1 MNKNIEFAKLG
12 LGLFLHYGLFSVLG
26 SGEWAKYTNNIPD
39 IEYEKLAY
47 LFNPKMNF
55 SDEICSFAKE
65 NGFNYIVFTARHHD
79 GFSLYDTK
87 DLNDYNSYHY
97 IKRDIVQ
104 EFILSCKKY
113 NLLPIIYHTLI
124 DWKEEKNFDSF
135 SDYLSYLRN
144 SIDLLCSNYGQI
156 GGFWFDG
163 EWKYPNYDW
172 EEEKLYKMINR
183 KQPNALIINNSGLS
197 KLGERNSEYI
207 NVITFEGN
215 KIANYDYHKS
225 INLYAAEACQTL
237 NDHWGYAKND
247 INYKSIKE
255 ILLNF
260 LNCRRYGGNYLL
272 NIGPKEDG
280 SIREYEKEFV
290 NLLGNWINL
299 NKEALFN
306 TVPYEMNLPSNSFAL
321 RNDNNI
327 YIIIENI
334 PMIID
339 NNVGIYNNN
348 PIIINLANLKYKKI
362 YWLDNKSLIT
372 TDFNQYVVEPFNYGN
387 SMIARI
393 LKIEL

>member
-12 LGLFLHYGLFSVLG
+12 LGLFVHYGLFSVLG

-197 KLGERNSEYI
+197 KLVERNLEYI

-225 INLYAAEACQTL
+225 INLYAAEVCQTL